1 MPTYAYPSRT
11 VRDAEVPLLE
21 AGVPLMAR
29 AAAALARFCADRLR
43 ADRGQVAGARVC
55 VLAGPGNN
63 GGDALFAAAALARR
77 GARVGVI
84 VLCGTTHVAG
94 LAAALAA
101 GADRIDVSADDS
113 PSTAAQADDS
123 PTTADGSPRTTAGT
137 SASTSWA
144 AALTEL
150 DRADL
155 VLDGI
160 LGTGGRRGLPPHIA
174 HLIRDWQEGDSA
186 GTVIAVD
193 LPSDLDPDTAEPAH
207 TRIHADDTLTFGGL
221 KAELIDPRTADFT
234 GDIHLVDLGLP
245 LDADAA
251 VAELLD
257 PDDLSAEFP
266 RPRPESHKYSRG
278 VLGIVA
284 GSRDFPGAGVL
295 TAGAAVNAAPGMV
308 RFLGDRDVGDRILDR
323 HAEVVLTP
331 GRLDALVLGSGDPET
346 GLVETAL
353 TAIGDTVPVLLDA
366 GALEMVGH
374 AEAAPLS
381 GGAHRLRGRPVVLT
395 PHAGELSRLLSRL
408 LGEIITAGRVAADPL
423 LWARRAAADTGHIVL
438 LKGSRTV
445 IACPDGF
452 VVLPA
457 RGPASLATAG
467 SGDVLTGIIGTLL
480 AAAQADRRTAGDD
493 GPLSDREAAHAAGLG
508 VLLHNAAG
516 ERAVNA
522 EQLVSAVGQVTL
534 DLIHGEDPTDGIL
547 VQ

>member
-21 AGVPLMAR
+21 TGVPLMAR
-29 AAAALARFCADRLR
+29 AAAALARFCADRLH

-63 GGDALFAAAALARR
+63 AGDALFAAAALARR
-77 GARVGVI
+77 GARIGII
-84 VLCGTTHVAG
+84 VLCGTTHDDG

-101 GADRIDVSADDS
+101 GADRIDVPADDGPNSAAPADDS
-113 PSTAAQADDS
+113 PSTADDS
-123 PTTADGSPRTTAGT
+123 PDA
-137 SASTSWA
+137 ASTTWA
-144 AALTEL
+144 TALTEL

-207 TRIHADDTLTFGGL
+207 TRIHADATLTFGGL

-408 LGEIITAGRVAADPL
+408 LGEIITAGRVTADPL

-480 AAAQADRRTAGDD
+480 AAAHADRRTAGDD

-522 EQLVSAVGQVTL
+522 EQLVTAVGQVTL